1 VYTTVHA
8 YEYTSVT
15 TLEVYYT
22 ESPTVESIPYGSV
35 VNSIIAVVVTPSPYP
50 TTAAPS
56 MPGYSN
62 STVAAISSPTA
73 SHTTASPA
81 EFTGGA
87 GMIAANI
94 AAVAGAVAA
103 AAVAML

>member
-8 YEYTSVT
+8 YEYTPVT
-15 TLEVYYT
+15 TLEAYYT

-35 VNSIIAVVVTPSPYP
+35 VNSIIAVVVTPPPYP

-62 STVAAISSPTA
+62 STVAAISSPSA
-73 SHTTASPA
+73 SYTTASPA

-94 AAVAGAVAA
+94 AAFVGAVA